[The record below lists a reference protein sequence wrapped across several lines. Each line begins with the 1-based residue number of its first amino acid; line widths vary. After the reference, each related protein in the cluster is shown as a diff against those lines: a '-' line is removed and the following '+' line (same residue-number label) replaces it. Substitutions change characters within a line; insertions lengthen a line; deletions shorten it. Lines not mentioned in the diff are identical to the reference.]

1 MELTLTDKNFGKEIL
16 ESKEIVLVD
25 FWAPWC
31 GPCLAVAP
39 IISALAEEWSG
50 KGVKVG
56 KLNVDEHP
64 ALAGQ
69 FGVMSIP
76 TLIFFKNGKAA
87 GTLVGSQSK
96 EKINQELKKFI
107 S

>member
-1 MELTLTDKNFGKEIL
+1 MTNDNFKKEVL
-16 ESKEIVLVD
+16 EAKEVVLVD

-31 GPCLAVAP
+31 GPCRAVAP
-39 IISALAEEWSG
+39 IIEQISEEWSD

-64 ALAGQ
+64 TIAGQ

-76 TLIFFKNGKAA
+76 TLIFFKNGKVA
-87 GTLVGSQSK
+87 GTLVGSQTK
-96 EKINQELKKFI
+96 DKINDQLKKI
-107 S
+107 TI